1 MFVRQLYRVQH
12 HVCTYR
18 VAMSCPRCTLY
29 SFYVNFIVFSIMIVR
44 IVSPGIVNFVIFSS
58 MVFVLLLLQLLYVS
72 IFTTTLQ
79 MLAIVCYVMCILA
92 ATGIL
97 VDSVDRWIVA
107 FVVLLFE
114 DLVIFEPAKVM
125 VAAAYWSLEKDSLP
139 YY

>member
-1 MFVRQLYRVQH
+1 MF
-12 HVCTYR
+12 
-18 VAMSCPRCTLY
+18 
-29 SFYVNFIVFSIMIVR
+29 VR
-44 IVSPGIVNFVIFSS
+44 IVSPSIVHVTRYSLLSTSS
-58 MVFVLLLLQLLYVS
+58 YSASCLYVSCRQVLSTLHAIASASTSSYSEAFYSSCYCYSNLLYVS
-72 IFTTTLQ
+72 IFTTALQ

-107 FVVLLFE
+107 LVVLLFE